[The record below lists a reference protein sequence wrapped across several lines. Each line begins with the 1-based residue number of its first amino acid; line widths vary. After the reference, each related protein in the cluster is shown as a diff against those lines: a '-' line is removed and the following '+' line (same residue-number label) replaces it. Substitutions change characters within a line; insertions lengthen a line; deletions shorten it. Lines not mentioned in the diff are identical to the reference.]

1 MFWYVCYIF
10 ITLLT
15 HIEDFTFF
23 AGNVHDWEYG
33 LFGFGYW
40 VTILV
45 MLSLG
50 IVWGLVT
57 ISFTVFNI
65 FGKPIETITGP
76 LGLYLWNLLGCKY
89 WFYELSTLFLQIYF
103 KLIVLKY
110 FLYMYHEIH
119 RIYECIYNCFHLAC
133 LQILF

>member
-1 MFWYVCYIF
+1 MLSLKKKTLFHKYILVSWLYF
-10 ITLLT
+10 YYIINSYCGL
-15 HIEDFTFF
+15 FF
-23 AGNVHDWEYG
+23 FSENVHDWEYG

-89 WFYELSTLFLQIYF
+89 WFYEQSTLFLQIYF
-103 KLIVLKY
+103 
-110 FLYMYHEIH
+110 
-119 RIYECIYNCFHLAC
+119 
-133 LQILF
+133 